1 MRQILNDDR
10 VNFICTADYKEG
22 GDLEKVIKLTIN
34 KVATLSEIRENQI
47 ELAKK

>member
-1 MRQILNDDR
+1 MINVQDIRKGM
-10 VNFICTADYKEG
+10 VYKEG
-22 GDLEKVIKLTIN
+22 GDLEKVLKLTIN